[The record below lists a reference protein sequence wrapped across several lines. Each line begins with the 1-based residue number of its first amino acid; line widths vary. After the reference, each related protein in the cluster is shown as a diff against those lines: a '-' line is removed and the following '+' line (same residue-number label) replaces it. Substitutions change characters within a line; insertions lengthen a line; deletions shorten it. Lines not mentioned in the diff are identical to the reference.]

1 MNNRAIRILSL
12 LIICL
17 TGGCAIGRAQTD
29 APLTQYFQAP
39 SIINPASAGAT
50 DLLRIRVG
58 SRMQWVGI
66 DGAPTNFYASGDI
79 PFRIFNRRWGG
90 GLTMVQSSEGLYS
103 TLSLNAQLSA
113 RQKIGKGYLTLGIQF
128 GYLTQKFK
136 GSEVFIPD
144 DDDYHEGTDEAIP
157 NMDVEGNHLD
167 LAVGLGYT
175 HKWFTLGLACSH
187 LLSPTIRMQRE
198 GAEGGGSSDE
208 QNFEF
213 QFRRNLYFTAE
224 SNIPI
229 KNTLFEVLPSVMVR
243 SDLQSVQAD
252 ITARLRWKKFLT
264 AGIGYR
270 SGDAVSVL
278 LEAQLKGFTLG
289 YSYDYATS
297 AIMRASSGSHEVW
310 VGYSLK
316 LNFGEKNRNKHKS
329 IRVM

>member
-1 MNNRAIRILSL
+1 MAG
-12 LIICL
+12 ICF
-17 TGGCAIGRAQTD
+17 GAKGQTD
-29 APLTQYFQAP
+29 PSLTQYFQAP
-39 SIINPASAGAT
+39 SLLNPAAAGAT

-58 SRMQWVGI
+58 SRMQWIGI
-66 DGAPTNFYASGDI
+66 DNAPRNFMASGDI
-79 PFRIFNRRWGG
+79 PFQIFNRRWGG
-90 GLTMVQSSEGLYS
+90 GVTMRQGSEGLYS
-103 TLSLNAQLSA
+103 TMSINLQLSG
-113 RQKIGKGYLTLGIQF
+113 RQKLGKGFLTVGLQA
-128 GYLTQKFK
+128 GYLTQTFK
-136 GSEVFIPD
+136 GSKVFIPD
-144 DDDYHEGTDEAIP
+144 DDDYHEGNDEAIP
-157 NMDVEGNHLD
+157 TFDITGNHLD

-175 HKWFTLGLACSH
+175 HKWFDLGLACNH
-187 LLSPTIRMQRE
+187 LLSPSVTMRRE
-198 GAEGGGSSDE
+198 GSQGTSGEEE

-229 KNTLFEVLPSVMVR
+229 KNTLLEVLPSLMVR
-243 SDLQSVQAD
+243 TDFATVQAD
-252 ITARLRWKKFLT
+252 VTARFRWKKFLT

-270 SGDAVSVL
+270 TGDAVSLL

>member
-1 MNNRAIRILSL
+1 MNNRALRILYIAL
-12 LIICL
+12 ICL
-17 TGGCAIGRAQTD
+17 IGGCGLSHAQTD
-29 APLTQYFQAP
+29 PPLTQYFQAP
-39 SIINPASAGAT
+39 SLINPAAAGAT

-58 SRMQWVGI
+58 SRMQWIGI
-66 DGAPTNFYASGDI
+66 DGAPRNFLASGDI
-79 PFRIFNRRWGG
+79 PFQLFNRRWGG
-90 GLTMVQSSEGLYS
+90 GLTMRQGSEGLYS
-103 TLSLNAQLSA
+103 TMSINAQLSA
-113 RQKIGKGYLTLGIQF
+113 RQKIGKGYLTVGVQV

-136 GSEVFIPD
+136 GSEIYIPD
-144 DDDYHEGTDEAIP
+144 DDDFHEGNDEALPDFDI
-157 NMDVEGNHLD
+157 EGNHLD
-167 LAVGLGYT
+167 LAVGLGYS
-175 HKWFTLGLACSH
+175 HKWFDVGLACTH
-187 LLSPTIRMQRE
+187 LLSPTISMQRE
-198 GAEGGGSSDE
+198 GSQGSGSSDE

-213 QFRRNLYFTAE
+213 QFRRNLYFTAQ

-270 SGDAVSVL
+270 TGDAVSVL